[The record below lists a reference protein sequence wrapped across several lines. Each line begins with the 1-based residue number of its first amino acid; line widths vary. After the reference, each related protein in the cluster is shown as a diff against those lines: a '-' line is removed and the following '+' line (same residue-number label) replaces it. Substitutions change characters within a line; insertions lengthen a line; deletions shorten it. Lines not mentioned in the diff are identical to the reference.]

1 MKQTAIVTGGS
12 RGIGR
17 AVAVRLAK
25 DGMNLVINYR
35 GNSAAAEETERL
47 CRELGAEVLL
57 VQGDVSR
64 AEDCEKLA
72 AQAKEAFGRVDVLV
86 NNAGITRDGLLAR
99 MTKEDFRAV
108 LDVNLVGPWNMMK
121 AVNRIMMK
129 QRYGRIV
136 NLSSVTG
143 LMGNMGQTNY
153 AAAKAGIL
161 GMTKSYAREVASR
174 GITVNAVAPGFIDT
188 DMTEAMPEGAKDK
201 NRHRNTNGAHRKAG
215 RRGGSSGFP
224 GERTGRI
231 HYGRGPAG
239 RRRNGDVEAE
249 IRREQDEKKSC
260 DYRNGCHT
268 PVGLSARRPG
278 RTFGT
283 AWWESPRLRR
293 WTPKSGR

>member
-17 AVAVRLAK
+17 AVAMRLAK

-72 AQAKEAFGRVDVLV
+72 EHAKEAFGRVDVLV

-99 MTKEDFRAV
+99 MTEEDFRAV

-153 AAAKAGIL
+153 AAAKAGIV
-161 GMTKSYAREVASR
+161 GMTKSYAQEVASR

-201 NRHRNTNGAHRKAG
+201 IITGIPMG
-215 RRGGSSGFP
+215 
-224 GERTGRI
+224 RTGK
-231 HYGRGPAG
+231 PEDVAEAVAFLASEQAG
-239 RRRNGDVEAE
+239 YITGEV
-249 IRREQDEKKSC
+249 
-260 DYRNGCHT
+260 
-268 PVGLSARRPG
+268 
-278 RTFGT
+278 
-283 AWWESPRLRR
+283 LRVD
-293 WTPKSGR
+293 GGMAM

>member
-25 DGMNLVINYR
+25 EGMNLVINYR
-35 GNSAAAEETERL
+35 GNSAAAEETERM

-99 MTKEDFRAV
+99 MTEEDFRAV

-143 LMGNMGQTNY
+143 LMGNIGQTNY

-201 NRHRNTNGAHRKAG
+201 IITEIPMG
-215 RRGGSSGFP
+215 
-224 GERTGRI
+224 RTGK
-231 HYGRGPAG
+231 PEDVAEAVAFLASEQAG
-239 RRRNGDVEAE
+239 YITGEV
-249 IRREQDEKKSC
+249 
-260 DYRNGCHT
+260 
-268 PVGLSARRPG
+268 
-278 RTFGT
+278 
-283 AWWESPRLRR
+283 LRVD
-293 WTPKSGR
+293 GGMAM

>member
-17 AVAVRLAK
+17 AVAMRLAK

-64 AEDCEKLA
+64 TEDCEKLA
-72 AQAKEAFGRVDVLV
+72 TQAKEAFGRVDVLV

-99 MTKEDFRAV
+99 MTEEDFRAV

-121 AVNRIMMK
+121 AVNRVMMK

-153 AAAKAGIL
+153 AAAKAGIV

-201 NRHRNTNGAHRKAG
+201 IITGIPMG
-215 RRGGSSGFP
+215 
-224 GERTGRI
+224 RTGK
-231 HYGRGPAG
+231 PEDVAEAVAFLASEQAG
-239 RRRNGDVEAE
+239 YITGEV
-249 IRREQDEKKSC
+249 
-260 DYRNGCHT
+260 
-268 PVGLSARRPG
+268 
-278 RTFGT
+278 
-283 AWWESPRLRR
+283 LRVD
-293 WTPKSGR
+293 GGMAM

>member
-35 GNSAAAEETERL
+35 GNSAAAEETERM

-99 MTKEDFRAV
+99 MTEEDFRAV

-161 GMTKSYAREVASR
+161 GMTKSYAREVTSR

-201 NRHRNTNGAHRKAG
+201 IITGIPMG
-215 RRGGSSGFP
+215 
-224 GERTGRI
+224 RTGK
-231 HYGRGPAG
+231 PEDVAEAVAFLASEQAG
-239 RRRNGDVEAE
+239 YITGEV
-249 IRREQDEKKSC
+249 
-260 DYRNGCHT
+260 
-268 PVGLSARRPG
+268 
-278 RTFGT
+278 
-283 AWWESPRLRR
+283 LRVD
-293 WTPKSGR
+293 GGMAM

>member
-72 AQAKEAFGRVDVLV
+72 AQAKEVFGRVDVLV

-99 MTKEDFRAV
+99 MTEEDFRAV

-153 AAAKAGIL
+153 AAAKAGIV
-161 GMTKSYAREVASR
+161 GMTKSYAREVAGR

-201 NRHRNTNGAHRKAG
+201 IITGIPMG
-215 RRGGSSGFP
+215 
-224 GERTGRI
+224 RTGK
-231 HYGRGPAG
+231 PEDVAEAVAFLASEQAG
-239 RRRNGDVEAE
+239 YITGEV
-249 IRREQDEKKSC
+249 
-260 DYRNGCHT
+260 
-268 PVGLSARRPG
+268 
-278 RTFGT
+278 
-283 AWWESPRLRR
+283 LRVD
-293 WTPKSGR
+293 GGMAM

>member
-72 AQAKEAFGRVDVLV
+72 AQAKAAFGRVDVLV

-99 MTKEDFRAV
+99 MTEEDFRAV

-201 NRHRNTNGAHRKAG
+201 IVTGIPMG
-215 RRGGSSGFP
+215 
-224 GERTGRI
+224 RTGK
-231 HYGRGPAG
+231 PEDVAEAVAFLASEQAG
-239 RRRNGDVEAE
+239 YITGEV
-249 IRREQDEKKSC
+249 
-260 DYRNGCHT
+260 
-268 PVGLSARRPG
+268 
-278 RTFGT
+278 
-283 AWWESPRLRR
+283 LRVD
-293 WTPKSGR
+293 GGMAM

>member
-35 GNSAAAEETERL
+35 GNSAAAEETERM

-57 VQGDVSR
+57 MQGDVSC

-86 NNAGITRDGLLAR
+86 NNAGITRDGLLTR
-99 MTKEDFRAV
+99 MTEEDFRAV

-201 NRHRNTNGAHRKAG
+201 IITGIPMG
-215 RRGGSSGFP
+215 
-224 GERTGRI
+224 RTGK
-231 HYGRGPAG
+231 PEDVAEAVAFLASEQAG
-239 RRRNGDVEAE
+239 YITGEV
-249 IRREQDEKKSC
+249 
-260 DYRNGCHT
+260 
-268 PVGLSARRPG
+268 
-278 RTFGT
+278 
-283 AWWESPRLRR
+283 LRVD
-293 WTPKSGR
+293 GGMAM

>member
-35 GNSAAAEETERL
+35 GNSAAAEETERM

-99 MTKEDFRAV
+99 MTEEDFRAV

-153 AAAKAGIL
+153 AAAKAGIV

-188 DMTEAMPEGAKDK
+188 DMTEAMPEGAKDIII
-201 NRHRNTNGAHRKAG
+201 TGIPMG
-215 RRGGSSGFP
+215 
-224 GERTGRI
+224 RTGK
-231 HYGRGPAG
+231 PEDVAEAVAFLASEQAG
-239 RRRNGDVEAE
+239 YITGEV
-249 IRREQDEKKSC
+249 
-260 DYRNGCHT
+260 
-268 PVGLSARRPG
+268 
-278 RTFGT
+278 
-283 AWWESPRLRR
+283 LRVD
-293 WTPKSGR
+293 GGMAM

>member
-35 GNSAAAEETERL
+35 GNSAAAEETERM

-57 VQGDVSR
+57 VQGDVSC

-99 MTKEDFRAV
+99 MTEEDFRAV
-108 LDVNLVGPWNMMK
+108 LDVNLVGPWNMIK

-201 NRHRNTNGAHRKAG
+201 IITGIPMG
-215 RRGGSSGFP
+215 
-224 GERTGRI
+224 RTGK
-231 HYGRGPAG
+231 PEDVAEAVAFLASEQAG
-239 RRRNGDVEAE
+239 YITGEV
-249 IRREQDEKKSC
+249 
-260 DYRNGCHT
+260 
-268 PVGLSARRPG
+268 
-278 RTFGT
+278 
-283 AWWESPRLRR
+283 LRVD
-293 WTPKSGR
+293 GGMAM

>member
-1 MKQTAIVTGGS
+1 MKKTAIVTGGS

-99 MTKEDFRAV
+99 MTEEDFRAV

-201 NRHRNTNGAHRKAG
+201 IVTGIPMG
-215 RRGGSSGFP
+215 
-224 GERTGRI
+224 RTGK
-231 HYGRGPAG
+231 PEDVAEAVAFLASEQAG
-239 RRRNGDVEAE
+239 YITGEV
-249 IRREQDEKKSC
+249 
-260 DYRNGCHT
+260 
-268 PVGLSARRPG
+268 
-278 RTFGT
+278 
-283 AWWESPRLRR
+283 LRVD
-293 WTPKSGR
+293 GGMAM

>member
-35 GNSAAAEETERL
+35 GNSAAAEETERM

-99 MTKEDFRAV
+99 MTEEDFRAV

-201 NRHRNTNGAHRKAG
+201 IITGIPMG
-215 RRGGSSGFP
+215 
-224 GERTGRI
+224 RTGK
-231 HYGRGPAG
+231 PEDVAEAVAFLASEQAG
-239 RRRNGDVEAE
+239 YITGE
-249 IRREQDEKKSC
+249 I
-260 DYRNGCHT
+260 
-268 PVGLSARRPG
+268 
-278 RTFGT
+278 
-283 AWWESPRLRR
+283 LRVD
-293 WTPKSGR
+293 GGMAM

>member
-99 MTKEDFRAV
+99 MTEEDFRAV

-201 NRHRNTNGAHRKAG
+201 IITGIPMG
-215 RRGGSSGFP
+215 
-224 GERTGRI
+224 RTGK
-231 HYGRGPAG
+231 PEDVAEAVAFLASEQAG
-239 RRRNGDVEAE
+239 YITGEV
-249 IRREQDEKKSC
+249 
-260 DYRNGCHT
+260 
-268 PVGLSARRPG
+268 
-278 RTFGT
+278 
-283 AWWESPRLRR
+283 LRVD
-293 WTPKSGR
+293 GGMAM

>member
-12 RGIGR
+12 RGIGK

-25 DGMNLVINYR
+25 DGINLVINYR

-57 VQGDVSR
+57 VQGDVSC

-99 MTKEDFRAV
+99 MTEEDFRAV

-201 NRHRNTNGAHRKAG
+201 IITGIPMG
-215 RRGGSSGFP
+215 
-224 GERTGRI
+224 RTGK
-231 HYGRGPAG
+231 PEDVAEAVAFLASEQAG
-239 RRRNGDVEAE
+239 YITGEV
-249 IRREQDEKKSC
+249 
-260 DYRNGCHT
+260 
-268 PVGLSARRPG
+268 
-278 RTFGT
+278 
-283 AWWESPRLRR
+283 LRVD
-293 WTPKSGR
+293 GGMAM

>member
-17 AVAVRLAK
+17 AVAMRLAK

-72 AQAKEAFGRVDVLV
+72 TKAKEAFGRVDVLV

-99 MTKEDFRAV
+99 MTEEDFRAV

-153 AAAKAGIL
+153 AAAKAGIV

-201 NRHRNTNGAHRKAG
+201 IIT
-215 RRGGSSGFP
+215 GFP
-224 GERTGRI
+224 MGRTGK
-231 HYGRGPAG
+231 PEDVAEAVAFLASEQAG
-239 RRRNGDVEAE
+239 YITGEV
-249 IRREQDEKKSC
+249 
-260 DYRNGCHT
+260 
-268 PVGLSARRPG
+268 
-278 RTFGT
+278 
-283 AWWESPRLRR
+283 LRVD
-293 WTPKSGR
+293 GGMAM

>member
-17 AVAVRLAK
+17 AVAMRLAK

-57 VQGDVSR
+57 VQGDVSC

-99 MTKEDFRAV
+99 MTEEDFRAV
-108 LDVNLVGPWNMMK
+108 LDVNLVGPWNMIK

-201 NRHRNTNGAHRKAG
+201 IITGIPMG
-215 RRGGSSGFP
+215 
-224 GERTGRI
+224 RTGK
-231 HYGRGPAG
+231 PEDVAEAVAFLASEQAG
-239 RRRNGDVEAE
+239 YITGEV
-249 IRREQDEKKSC
+249 
-260 DYRNGCHT
+260 
-268 PVGLSARRPG
+268 
-278 RTFGT
+278 
-283 AWWESPRLRR
+283 LRVD
-293 WTPKSGR
+293 GGMAM

>member
-99 MTKEDFRAV
+99 MTEEDFRAV

-188 DMTEAMPEGAKDK
+188 DMTEAMPEGVKDK
-201 NRHRNTNGAHRKAG
+201 IITGIPMG
-215 RRGGSSGFP
+215 
-224 GERTGRI
+224 RTGK
-231 HYGRGPAG
+231 PEDVAEAVAFLASEQAG
-239 RRRNGDVEAE
+239 YITGEV
-249 IRREQDEKKSC
+249 
-260 DYRNGCHT
+260 
-268 PVGLSARRPG
+268 
-278 RTFGT
+278 
-283 AWWESPRLRR
+283 LRVD
-293 WTPKSGR
+293 GGMAM

>member
-35 GNSAAAEETERL
+35 GNSEAAEETERL

-99 MTKEDFRAV
+99 MTEEDFRAV

-161 GMTKSYAREVASR
+161 GMTKSYAREVAGR

-201 NRHRNTNGAHRKAG
+201 IITGIPMG
-215 RRGGSSGFP
+215 
-224 GERTGRI
+224 RTGK
-231 HYGRGPAG
+231 PEDVAEAVAFLASEQAG
-239 RRRNGDVEAE
+239 YITGEV
-249 IRREQDEKKSC
+249 
-260 DYRNGCHT
+260 
-268 PVGLSARRPG
+268 
-278 RTFGT
+278 
-283 AWWESPRLRR
+283 LRVD
-293 WTPKSGR
+293 GGMAM

>member
-17 AVAVRLAK
+17 AVAMRLAK

-57 VQGDVSR
+57 VQGDVSC

-99 MTKEDFRAV
+99 MTEEDFRAV
-108 LDVNLVGPWNMMK
+108 LDVNLVGPWNMIK
-121 AVNRIMMK
+121 TVNRIMMK

-161 GMTKSYAREVASR
+161 GMTKSYAREVAGR

-201 NRHRNTNGAHRKAG
+201 IIIGIPMG
-215 RRGGSSGFP
+215 
-224 GERTGRI
+224 RTGK
-231 HYGRGPAG
+231 PEDVAEAVAFLASEQAG
-239 RRRNGDVEAE
+239 YITGEV
-249 IRREQDEKKSC
+249 
-260 DYRNGCHT
+260 
-268 PVGLSARRPG
+268 
-278 RTFGT
+278 
-283 AWWESPRLRR
+283 LRVD
-293 WTPKSGR
+293 GGMAM

>member
-35 GNSAAAEETERL
+35 GNSAAAEATERL

-72 AQAKEAFGRVDVLV
+72 EQAKEVFGRVDVLV

-99 MTKEDFRAV
+99 MSEEDFRAV
-108 LDVNLVGPWNMMK
+108 LDVNLVGPWNMIK

-153 AAAKAGIL
+153 AAAKAGIV
-161 GMTKSYAREVASR
+161 GMTKSYAREVAGR

-201 NRHRNTNGAHRKAG
+201 IITGIPMG
-215 RRGGSSGFP
+215 
-224 GERTGRI
+224 RTGK
-231 HYGRGPAG
+231 PEDVAEAVAFLASEQAG
-239 RRRNGDVEAE
+239 YITGEV
-249 IRREQDEKKSC
+249 
-260 DYRNGCHT
+260 
-268 PVGLSARRPG
+268 
-278 RTFGT
+278 
-283 AWWESPRLRR
+283 LRVD
-293 WTPKSGR
+293 GGMAM

>member
-35 GNSAAAEETERL
+35 GNSAAAEETERI

-99 MTKEDFRAV
+99 MTEEDFRAV

-201 NRHRNTNGAHRKAG
+201 IITEIPMG
-215 RRGGSSGFP
+215 
-224 GERTGRI
+224 RTGK
-231 HYGRGPAG
+231 PEDVAEAVAFLASEQAG
-239 RRRNGDVEAE
+239 YITGEV
-249 IRREQDEKKSC
+249 
-260 DYRNGCHT
+260 
-268 PVGLSARRPG
+268 
-278 RTFGT
+278 
-283 AWWESPRLRR
+283 LRVD
-293 WTPKSGR
+293 GGMAM

>member
-35 GNSAAAEETERL
+35 GNSAAAEETERM

-72 AQAKEAFGRVDVLV
+72 AQAKVAFGRVDVLV

-99 MTKEDFRAV
+99 MTEEDFRAV

-201 NRHRNTNGAHRKAG
+201 IVTEIPMG
-215 RRGGSSGFP
+215 
-224 GERTGRI
+224 RTGK
-231 HYGRGPAG
+231 PEDVAEAVAFLASEQAG
-239 RRRNGDVEAE
+239 YITGEV
-249 IRREQDEKKSC
+249 
-260 DYRNGCHT
+260 
-268 PVGLSARRPG
+268 
-278 RTFGT
+278 
-283 AWWESPRLRR
+283 LRVD
-293 WTPKSGR
+293 GGMAM

>member
-17 AVAVRLAK
+17 AVAMRLAK

-72 AQAKEAFGRVDVLV
+72 TKAKEAFGRVDVLV

-99 MTKEDFRAV
+99 MTEEDFRAV

-153 AAAKAGIL
+153 AAAKAGIVGL
-161 GMTKSYAREVASR
+161 TKSYAREVASR

-188 DMTEAMPEGAKDK
+188 DMPEAMPEGAKDK
-201 NRHRNTNGAHRKAG
+201 IITGIPMG
-215 RRGGSSGFP
+215 
-224 GERTGRI
+224 RTGK
-231 HYGRGPAG
+231 PEDVAEAVAFLASEQAG
-239 RRRNGDVEAE
+239 YITGEV
-249 IRREQDEKKSC
+249 
-260 DYRNGCHT
+260 
-268 PVGLSARRPG
+268 
-278 RTFGT
+278 
-283 AWWESPRLRR
+283 LRVD
-293 WTPKSGR
+293 GGMAM

>member
-35 GNSAAAEETERL
+35 GNSAAAEETERI

-99 MTKEDFRAV
+99 MTEEDFRAV

-161 GMTKSYAREVASR
+161 GMTKSYAREVANR

-201 NRHRNTNGAHRKAG
+201 IITGIPMG
-215 RRGGSSGFP
+215 
-224 GERTGRI
+224 RTGK
-231 HYGRGPAG
+231 PEDVAEAVAFLASEQAG
-239 RRRNGDVEAE
+239 YITGEV
-249 IRREQDEKKSC
+249 
-260 DYRNGCHT
+260 
-268 PVGLSARRPG
+268 
-278 RTFGT
+278 
-283 AWWESPRLRR
+283 LRVD
-293 WTPKSGR
+293 GGMAM

>member
-47 CRELGAEVLL
+47 CRELGAKVLL

-99 MTKEDFRAV
+99 MTEEDFRAV

-201 NRHRNTNGAHRKAG
+201 IVTGIPMG
-215 RRGGSSGFP
+215 
-224 GERTGRI
+224 RTGK
-231 HYGRGPAG
+231 PEDVAEAVAFLTSEQAG
-239 RRRNGDVEAE
+239 YITGEV
-249 IRREQDEKKSC
+249 
-260 DYRNGCHT
+260 
-268 PVGLSARRPG
+268 
-278 RTFGT
+278 
-283 AWWESPRLRR
+283 LRVD
-293 WTPKSGR
+293 GGMAM

>member
-35 GNSAAAEETERL
+35 GNSAAAEETERM

-99 MTKEDFRAV
+99 MTEEDFRAV
-108 LDVNLVGPWNMMK
+108 LDVNLVGPWNMIK

-201 NRHRNTNGAHRKAG
+201 IITGIPMG
-215 RRGGSSGFP
+215 
-224 GERTGRI
+224 RTGK
-231 HYGRGPAG
+231 PEDVAEAVAFLASEQAG
-239 RRRNGDVEAE
+239 YITGEV
-249 IRREQDEKKSC
+249 
-260 DYRNGCHT
+260 
-268 PVGLSARRPG
+268 
-278 RTFGT
+278 
-283 AWWESPRLRR
+283 LRVD
-293 WTPKSGR
+293 GGMAM

>member
-47 CRELGAEVLL
+47 CRELGVEVLL

-99 MTKEDFRAV
+99 MTEEDFRAV

-201 NRHRNTNGAHRKAG
+201 IVTGIPMG
-215 RRGGSSGFP
+215 
-224 GERTGRI
+224 RTGK
-231 HYGRGPAG
+231 PEDVAEAVAFLASEQAG
-239 RRRNGDVEAE
+239 YITGEV
-249 IRREQDEKKSC
+249 
-260 DYRNGCHT
+260 
-268 PVGLSARRPG
+268 
-278 RTFGT
+278 
-283 AWWESPRLRR
+283 LRVD
-293 WTPKSGR
+293 GGMAM

>member
-99 MTKEDFRAV
+99 MTEEDFRAV
-108 LDVNLVGPWNMMK
+108 LDVNLVGPWNMIK

-161 GMTKSYAREVASR
+161 GMTKSYAREVAGR

-201 NRHRNTNGAHRKAG
+201 IITGIPMG
-215 RRGGSSGFP
+215 
-224 GERTGRI
+224 RTGK
-231 HYGRGPAG
+231 PEDVAEAVAFLASEQAG
-239 RRRNGDVEAE
+239 YITGEV
-249 IRREQDEKKSC
+249 
-260 DYRNGCHT
+260 
-268 PVGLSARRPG
+268 
-278 RTFGT
+278 
-283 AWWESPRLRR
+283 LRVD
-293 WTPKSGR
+293 GGMAM

>member
-35 GNSAAAEETERL
+35 GNSAAAEETERI

-99 MTKEDFRAV
+99 MTEEDFRAV

-161 GMTKSYAREVASR
+161 GMTKSYAREAASR

-201 NRHRNTNGAHRKAG
+201 IITGIPMG
-215 RRGGSSGFP
+215 
-224 GERTGRI
+224 RTGK
-231 HYGRGPAG
+231 PEDVAEAVAFLASEQAG
-239 RRRNGDVEAE
+239 YITGEV
-249 IRREQDEKKSC
+249 
-260 DYRNGCHT
+260 
-268 PVGLSARRPG
+268 
-278 RTFGT
+278 
-283 AWWESPRLRR
+283 LRVD
-293 WTPKSGR
+293 GGMAM

>member
-99 MTKEDFRAV
+99 MTEEDFRAV

-161 GMTKSYAREVASR
+161 GMTKSYAREVAGR

-201 NRHRNTNGAHRKAG
+201 IITGIPMG
-215 RRGGSSGFP
+215 
-224 GERTGRI
+224 RTGK
-231 HYGRGPAG
+231 PEDVAETVAFLASEQAG
-239 RRRNGDVEAE
+239 YITGEV
-249 IRREQDEKKSC
+249 
-260 DYRNGCHT
+260 
-268 PVGLSARRPG
+268 
-278 RTFGT
+278 
-283 AWWESPRLRR
+283 LRVD
-293 WTPKSGR
+293 GGMAM

>member
-99 MTKEDFRAV
+99 MTEEDFRAV

-201 NRHRNTNGAHRKAG
+201 IVTGIPMG
-215 RRGGSSGFP
+215 
-224 GERTGRI
+224 RTGK
-231 HYGRGPAG
+231 PEDVAEAVVFLTSEQAG
-239 RRRNGDVEAE
+239 YITGEV
-249 IRREQDEKKSC
+249 
-260 DYRNGCHT
+260 
-268 PVGLSARRPG
+268 
-278 RTFGT
+278 
-283 AWWESPRLRR
+283 LRVD
-293 WTPKSGR
+293 GGMAM

>member
-35 GNSAAAEETERL
+35 GNSEAAEETERL

-57 VQGDVSR
+57 VQGDVSC

-99 MTKEDFRAV
+99 MTEEDFRAV

-201 NRHRNTNGAHRKAG
+201 IITGIPMG
-215 RRGGSSGFP
+215 
-224 GERTGRI
+224 RTGK
-231 HYGRGPAG
+231 PEDVAEAVAFLASEQAG
-239 RRRNGDVEAE
+239 YITGEV
-249 IRREQDEKKSC
+249 
-260 DYRNGCHT
+260 
-268 PVGLSARRPG
+268 
-278 RTFGT
+278 
-283 AWWESPRLRR
+283 LRVD
-293 WTPKSGR
+293 GGMAM

>member
-99 MTKEDFRAV
+99 MTEEDFRAV
-108 LDVNLVGPWNMMK
+108 LDVNLVGPWNMIK

-201 NRHRNTNGAHRKAG
+201 IITGIPMG
-215 RRGGSSGFP
+215 
-224 GERTGRI
+224 RTGK
-231 HYGRGPAG
+231 PEDVAEAVAFLASEQAG
-239 RRRNGDVEAE
+239 YITGEV
-249 IRREQDEKKSC
+249 
-260 DYRNGCHT
+260 
-268 PVGLSARRPG
+268 
-278 RTFGT
+278 
-283 AWWESPRLRR
+283 LRVD
-293 WTPKSGR
+293 GGMAM

>member
-99 MTKEDFRAV
+99 MTK
-108 LDVNLVGPWNMMK
+108 
-121 AVNRIMMK
+121 RIF
-129 QRYGRIV
+129 GRCW
-136 NLSSVTG
+136 
-143 LMGNMGQTNY
+143 M
-153 AAAKAGIL
+153 
-161 GMTKSYAREVASR
+161 
-174 GITVNAVAPGFIDT
+174 
-188 DMTEAMPEGAKDK
+188 
-201 NRHRNTNGAHRKAG
+201 
-215 RRGGSSGFP
+215 
-224 GERTGRI
+224 
-231 HYGRGPAG
+231 
-239 RRRNGDVEAE
+239 
-249 IRREQDEKKSC
+249 
-260 DYRNGCHT
+260 
-268 PVGLSARRPG
+268 
-278 RTFGT
+278 
-283 AWWESPRLRR
+283 
-293 WTPKSGR
+293 

>member
-17 AVAVRLAK
+17 AVAMRLAK

-47 CRELGAEVLL
+47 CRELGVEVLL

-99 MTKEDFRAV
+99 MTEEDFRAV

-153 AAAKAGIL
+153 AAAKAGIV

-201 NRHRNTNGAHRKAG
+201 IITGIPMG
-215 RRGGSSGFP
+215 
-224 GERTGRI
+224 RTGK
-231 HYGRGPAG
+231 PEDVAEAVAFLASEQAG
-239 RRRNGDVEAE
+239 YITGEV
-249 IRREQDEKKSC
+249 
-260 DYRNGCHT
+260 
-268 PVGLSARRPG
+268 
-278 RTFGT
+278 
-283 AWWESPRLRR
+283 LRVD
-293 WTPKSGR
+293 GGMAM

>member
-25 DGMNLVINYR
+25 DRMNLVINYR

-99 MTKEDFRAV
+99 MTEEDFRAV

-161 GMTKSYAREVASR
+161 GMTKSYAREVAGR

-201 NRHRNTNGAHRKAG
+201 IITGIPMG
-215 RRGGSSGFP
+215 
-224 GERTGRI
+224 RTGK
-231 HYGRGPAG
+231 PEDVAEAVAFLASEQAG
-239 RRRNGDVEAE
+239 YITGEV
-249 IRREQDEKKSC
+249 
-260 DYRNGCHT
+260 
-268 PVGLSARRPG
+268 
-278 RTFGT
+278 
-283 AWWESPRLRR
+283 LRVD
-293 WTPKSGR
+293 GGMAM